1 MSSADQA
8 SATPPVLATRGLV
21 AGYGDV
27 PVVHG
32 ADIEVTSGRVTAVV
46 GPNGAGK
53 STLLKAILG
62 LARVMHG
69 RVLLDGEDVTGRS
82 LERLARQG
90 VGYVPQVD
98 DVFDT
103 LRVSENLA
111 MGGYLL
117 DKRTREE
124 RMAEVLEVFPDLG
137 AKLRRY
143 VGTMSGGERKMTAV
157 ARALMLAPRIL
168 VLDEPTA
175 GLSPALTTVV
185 LEEQVRVLANRG
197 KALLLVEQKAHA
209 ALELSD
215 WAYVMVGGKVTMSAP
230 AQDVLADPSMGE
242 IFLGGGSPGAGGSAA
257 VGGGAAAGG
266 VAVGGGAAAG
276 GAAAGSAPAAGGPP
290 TANGAPAADGSEA
303 VT

>member
-1 MSSADQA
+1 MSSADQVA
-8 SATPPVLATRGLV
+8 QARPVLATRGLV

-32 ADIEVTSGRVTAVV
+32 ADIEVTGGRVTAVV

-62 LARVMHG
+62 LASIMHG
-69 RVLLDGEDVTGRS
+69 QVLLDGRDVTGWP

-90 VGYVPQVD
+90 IGYVPQAD

-117 DKRTREE
+117 DKRTRDE
-124 RMAEVLEVFPDLG
+124 RMQEVLEVFPDLRP
-137 AKLRRY
+137 KLRRF

-185 LEEQVRVLANRG
+185 LEEQVRVLADRG

-230 AQDVLADPSMGE
+230 ARDVLADPSMGE
-242 IFLGGGSPGAGGSAA
+242 IFLGGGSPA
-257 VGGGAAAGG
+257 VDR
-266 VAVGGGAAAG
+266 
-276 GAAAGSAPAAGGPP
+276 APAV
-290 TANGAPAADGSEA
+290 NHAPAVNGSEA

>member
-69 RVLLDGEDVTGRS
+69 QVLLDGEDVTGRS

-103 LRVSENLA
+103 LRVSENLD

-117 DKRTREE
+117 GKAARAAR
-124 RMAEVLEVFPDLG
+124 ALEVLEVFPH
-137 AKLRRY
+137 LRPRLRQY

-157 ARALMLAPRIL
+157 ARALMLSPRVLI
-168 VLDEPTA
+168 LDEPTA
-175 GLSPALTTVV
+175 GLSPELTQVV
-185 LEEQVRVLANRG
+185 LSGQVRLLADAG
-197 KALLLVEQKAHA
+197 HAVLLVEQKAHA
-209 ALELSD
+209 ALALAD
-215 WAYVMVGGKVTMSAP
+215 WAYVLVRGSVVMSAP
-230 AQDVLADPSMGE
+230 AASVLADAGVGE
-242 IFLGGGSPGAGGSAA
+242 LFLGGGS
-257 VGGGAAAGG
+257 GGGPDR
-266 VAVGGGAAAG
+266 GAI
-276 GAAAGSAPAAGGPP
+276 SH
-290 TANGAPAADGSEA
+290 
-303 VT
+303 